1 MIPKN
6 SFALP
11 IKPLPRISIQPCSRM
26 NLVCYREVFN
36 DLKLVGRHR
45 QNLDGLSLIQFLQP
59 DSLAVPEFNSV
70 PVRRCV
76 CRELTERHGL
86 FLRNMVPLLN
96 AGSDSREAKL
106 GSIRNADRA
115 LFCWH

>member
-1 MIPKN
+1 
-6 SFALP
+6 
-11 IKPLPRISIQPCSRM
+11 M
-26 NLVCYREVFN
+26 NLICYRKVFD

-59 DSLAVPEFNSV
+59 DSLAVSEFNSV

-106 GSIRNADRA
+106 SSIGNTHRT
-115 LFCWH
+115 FFGGH